1 MQMGLDIFIFSSK
14 SNMILL
20 FSQEVNSIRGHAS
33 SLLVLRKSFR
43 EDKTIL
49 I

>member
-1 MQMGLDIFIFSSK
+1 MQMELDIFIFSSK
-14 SNMILL
+14 SNMILC
-20 FSQEVNSIRGHAS
+20 FSQEVNSIRGHAF
-33 SLLVLRKSFR
+33 LVLRKSFR